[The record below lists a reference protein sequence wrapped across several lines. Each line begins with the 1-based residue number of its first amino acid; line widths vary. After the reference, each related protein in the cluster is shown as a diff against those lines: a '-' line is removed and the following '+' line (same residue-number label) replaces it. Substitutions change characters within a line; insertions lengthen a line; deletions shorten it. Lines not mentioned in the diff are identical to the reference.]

1 MADITRFPFVRH
13 LRGTATMHVEHL
25 RNGRARHGGT
35 GASFWFRAL
44 SAVLSEVPVDD
55 RELPLL
61 FHARTAD
68 FQDVTVQATVTYRV
82 IDPETA
88 ARRIDFSI
96 DPDTGAWRGSPLDYV
111 AGMLTET
118 AQQYALDVVAAA
130 DLTDTLAAGIGAV
143 RQAIESGLASDSRL
157 EETGIAV
164 IGARV
169 VAVRPEPEVEKSL
182 RTPTRERMQ
191 QESDKAT
198 FERRALAVERERAI
212 GENEMQTRIELARR
226 EQELVAQ
233 RGANA
238 RREAEEA
245 AAAGGIANEAEAQR
259 TQRLAEAN
267 AAATRVIGAA
277 EGEAETARL
286 AAYRD
291 VPESVLLGLA
301 ARDLAA
307 NLPKIDSLVLTPDLL
322 QPLLAKLGANGQVK
336 AKK

>member
-1 MADITRFPFVRH
+1 
-13 LRGTATMHVEHL
+13 
-25 RNGRARHGGT
+25 
-35 GASFWFRAL
+35 
-44 SAVLSEVPVDD
+44 
-55 RELPLL
+55 
-61 FHARTAD
+61 
-68 FQDVTVQATVTYRV
+68 
-82 IDPETA
+82 
-88 ARRIDFSI
+88 
-96 DPDTGAWRGSPLDYV
+96 
-111 AGMLTET
+111 MLTET

-130 DLTDTLAAGIGAV
+130 DLTDTLAAGIAAV
-143 RQAIESGLASDSRL
+143 RRAIESGLASDSRL

-164 IGARV
+164 IGTRV

-226 EQELVAQ
+226 EQELVTQ

-267 AAATRVIGAA
+267 AAATRVTGAA

-322 QPLLAKLGANGQVK
+322 KPLLAKLGTNRQVE